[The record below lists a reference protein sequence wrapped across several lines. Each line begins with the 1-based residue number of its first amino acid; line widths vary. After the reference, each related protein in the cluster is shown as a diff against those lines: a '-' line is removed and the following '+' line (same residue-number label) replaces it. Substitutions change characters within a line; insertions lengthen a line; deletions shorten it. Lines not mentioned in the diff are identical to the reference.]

1 MPTTSLPLARLPH
14 RRDSRSEQPLLRLG
28 ELSRLG
34 FTRVLI
40 PHQGSAKVLPPEGMT
55 VVRVKNIRQAIDEAL
70 ED

>member
-1 MPTTSLPLARLPH
+1 MAAIGEVGLTGEIRAVNNLS
-14 RRDSRSEQPLLRLG
+14 LRLG

-70 ED
+70 EG